1 MLEEISIELVQAQE
15 ADLDE
20 IHALCQNVAA
30 CTPTSGWDENYPN
43 REILRQDLATHSLY
57 KVMHEGKILSI
68 MQIRPWADLMAGEE
82 VDDIS
87 TWDASVH
94 NPCALGRFCVAPDFQ
109 GKGLGRR
116 IMNASLEKARELG
129 YDSAQFHTLK
139 TDDAANHLYL
149 SMGFH
154 KAGQISEYGMEF
166 NCYEKKL

>member
-1 MLEEISIELVQAQE
+1 MLEEISIELVQAPE
-15 ADLDE
+15 SDLDE
-20 IHALCQNVAA
+20 IHTLCQTVASR
-30 CTPTSGWDENYPN
+30 TPSSGWNEHYPN
-43 REILRQDLATHSLY
+43 REILQQDLAAHSLY

-82 VDDIS
+82 ADDIS

-116 IMNASLEKARELG
+116 IMTASLEKARELG
-129 YDSAQFHTLK
+129 YDGAQFHTLK
-139 TDDAANHLYL
+139 TYDAANHLYL

-154 KAGQISEYGMEF
+154 MAGQVREYGMEF
-166 NCYEKKL
+166 NCYEMKL